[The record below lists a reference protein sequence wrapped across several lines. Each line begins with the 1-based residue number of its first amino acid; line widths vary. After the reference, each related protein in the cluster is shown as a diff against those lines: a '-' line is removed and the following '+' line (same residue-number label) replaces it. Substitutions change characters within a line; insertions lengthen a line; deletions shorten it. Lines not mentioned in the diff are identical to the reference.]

1 MFFLTK
7 RTHLLNVICASY
19 PLEYNMK
26 TIDGNDNEPHSAP
39 SNSNASLSL
48 ASERRP
54 STVVGFKTDSA
65 PWSKWANR
73 WIIAAIAQGAL
84 AAGLTTFL
92 LYDAKYGNPGAA
104 KIVAGGGAGNWLTV
118 GYLGFIIFGPLA
130 AAITSLFYQHLESN
144 LRAPYTGISNV
155 FAWIHL
161 ALMNVGVTVA
171 TWLMWNGGW
180 RAVNFISTT
189 GSSAFCKANPADPSC
204 SVHVQILGGLVD
216 PIGYFSIV
224 AILGAFAGGI
234 GFLMA
239 WRRAMRSMK
248 TSA

>member
-1 MFFLTK
+1 MLFRTEW
-7 RTHLLNVICASY
+7 THLLNAKYASY
-19 PLEYNMK
+19 SLEKIMK
-26 TIDGNDNEPHSAP
+26 TIDGNSNEPNSAQ
-39 SNSNASLSL
+39 SNPNASLSL

-54 STVVGFKTDSA
+54 GTVVGFKTDSA

-84 AAGLTTFL
+84 AAGLTAFL
-92 LYDAKYGNPGAA
+92 LYDAKYGTPGAA
-104 KIVAGGGAGNWLTV
+104 KIVSGGGTGNWLTV

-155 FAWIHL
+155 FAWLHL
-161 ALMNVGVTVA
+161 LLMNVGVTGA

-248 TSA
+248 TSS

>member
-1 MFFLTK
+1 
-7 RTHLLNVICASY
+7 
-19 PLEYNMK
+19 MK
-26 TIDGNDNEPHSAP
+26 TIDGNRNEPNRTETHNDATFQ
-39 SNSNASLSL
+39 L

-65 PWSKWANR
+65 PWSKWATR

-84 AAGLTTFL
+84 AAGLTAFL

-130 AAITSLFYQHLESN
+130 AAVTSLFYQHLESN

-155 FAWIHL
+155 FAWLHL
-161 ALMNVGVTVA
+161 VLMNVGVTGA
-171 TWLMWNGGW
+171 TWLMWIGGW

-189 GSSAFCKANPADPSC
+189 GASAFCKANATDPSC
-204 SVHVQILGGLVD
+204 SVHVQILGPLVT
-216 PIGYFSIV
+216 PI
-224 AILGAFAGGI
+224 AIFALLALLGAFAGGI
-234 GFLMA
+234 GYLMA
-239 WRRAMRSMK
+239 WRAAMRSMK
-248 TSA
+248 ASA

>member
-1 MFFLTK
+1 
-7 RTHLLNVICASY
+7 
-19 PLEYNMK
+19 MK
-26 TIDGNDNEPHSAP
+26 TIDGYKSEPNSVQ

-54 STVVGFKTDSA
+54 GTVVGFKADSA
-65 PWSKWANR
+65 PWSRWANR
-73 WIIAAIAQGAL
+73 WIIAAIVQGAL
-84 AAGLTTFL
+84 ATCATAFL
-92 LYDAKYGNPGAA
+92 LYDSQYGTPGAA

-130 AAITSLFYQHLESN
+130 AAVTSLFYQHLESN

-155 FAWIHL
+155 FAWLHL

-171 TWLMWNGGW
+171 TWLMWTGGW

-189 GSSAFCKANPADPSC
+189 GKSAFCVANPTDPSC
-204 SVHVQILGGLVD
+204 SVHEQILGPLVQ
-216 PIGYFSIV
+216 PIGVFAVI

-248 TSA
+248 SSA

>member
-1 MFFLTK
+1 
-7 RTHLLNVICASY
+7 
-19 PLEYNMK
+19 MK
-26 TIDGNDNEPHSAP
+26 TFDGYNTEPNSTQP
-39 SNSNASLSL
+39 NSNASLRL

-54 STVVGFKTDSA
+54 GTVVGFKTDSA
-65 PWSKWANR
+65 PWSRWANR

-84 AAGLTTFL
+84 AAGLTAFL

-144 LRAPYTGISNV
+144 LRAPYTGISNI
-155 FAWIHL
+155 FAWLHL
-161 ALMNVGVTVA
+161 VLMNVGVTAA
-171 TWLMWNGGW
+171 TWIMWNGGW

-189 GSSAFCKANPADPSC
+189 GASAFCTAAATKNDPSC

-216 PIGYFSIV
+216 PIGYLCIV

-239 WRRAMRSMK
+239 WRRSMRSMK
-248 TSA
+248 ASA

>member
-1 MFFLTK
+1 
-7 RTHLLNVICASY
+7 
-19 PLEYNMK
+19 MK
-26 TIDGNDNEPHSAP
+26 TIDGYNNEP
-39 SNSNASLSL
+39 NSTQPNSDASLRL

-65 PWSKWANR
+65 PWSRWANR

-84 AAGLTTFL
+84 AAGLTAFL

-130 AAITSLFYQHLESN
+130 AAVTSLFYQHLESN

-155 FAWIHL
+155 FAWLHL
-161 ALMNVGVTVA
+161 GLMNVGVTVA
-171 TWLMWNGGW
+171 TWIMWNGGW
-180 RAVNFISTT
+180 RAVNLAD
-189 GSSAFCKANPADPSC
+189 SAFCVANPKDPSC
-204 SVHVQILGGLVD
+204 NVHVQILGGLVD

-234 GFLMA
+234 GFL
-239 WRRAMRSMK
+239 
-248 TSA
+248 